1 MRKASALGLS
11 VLAAAVLAVSCGP
24 AGKLADGEYQ
34 LARNRVEFV
43 RGSDLKAGDV
53 SPYIKQQP
61 AAFSIKPEL
70 VVYDPDLVDASVESI
85 KNHLDYIGW
94 YNSGV
99 ESEVSVKKRK
109 VTVTYRITPG
119 DRYTLSTVTYDLP
132 PGGDEFAY
140 DFYADTIHSP
150 VRRGMLLSESAL
162 ATESERYASYLRTK
176 GYFGATKSLFSYV
189 ADTLS
194 HDGTAA
200 LDVLVRDKT
209 PMHKYKIASVDISY
223 PKDLNIREKVLRSLN
238 TVKPG
243 ATYSETEIDKTYTR
257 FSAMKLFNSV
267 GIELTPVGEDE
278 VDCQINLSRT
288 ELQGYKVNMEM
299 STNSTGLVGISPQLN
314 YFHKNVFRGGEW
326 LNLGFTGN
334 FQFRLSDHTRSNE
347 MGFSAGLS
355 LPRFLGFRTS
365 QLRGANIPRT
375 EFNLSYNYQDRPEY
389 TRDLFSAS
397 FGYSGMTRGRLTYQ
411 LYPLQ
416 INLVDLYNIDPDFEI
431 NTLIRNPYIE
441 YSYQDHLDAGVGG
454 MVYYSTS
461 PEIIP
466 KTTYSYI
473 RLSLDLS
480 GNVLNLL
487 TKDYKILGVPFTQY
501 ARTELTL
508 GHTWRVGKDDASAV
522 ATRLVGGIGY
532 AYGNSTVLPYE
543 KKFFVGGAN
552 SMRGWQSR
560 TLGPGGEP
568 QGEGFI
574 IPSQVGDV
582 RLEADIEYRFPLF
595 WKLGGA
601 FFAEVGNVWDL
612 KYTGDWGGF
621 SLKSLAADWGFGLR
635 ADLGII
641 VVRVDAGVKLR
652 DPAHIEE
659 RGYAP
664 AWIGP
669 ADWLNLDTYAVHFG
683 VGYPF

>member
-1 MRKASALGLS
+1 MRKVSVHGLA
-11 VLAAAVLAVSCGP
+11 VLAAAVFAVSCGSTRQ
-24 AGKLADGEYQ
+24 LAEGEYK
-34 LARNRVEFV
+34 LARNRIEFA
-43 RGSDLKAGDV
+43 GESGLKTGDV

-61 AAFSIKPEL
+61 AAFSLKPEL
-70 VVYDPDLVDASVESI
+70 VVYDPDLVDASVENI
-85 KNHLDYIGW
+85 RNHLDYIGW

-119 DRYTLSTVTYDLP
+119 DRYTLSTVSYDLP
-132 PGGDEFAY
+132 PGDAFAA
-140 DFYADTIHSP
+140 DFYADTLRSP
-150 VRRGMLLSESAL
+150 LRRGMLLSEAAL
-162 ATESERYASYLRTK
+162 AEESERYASYLRTK
-176 GYFGATKSLFSYV
+176 GYFDATKALFRYV

-194 HDGTAA
+194 HDGTAS
-200 LDVLVRDKT
+200 LEVLVSDKT
-209 PMHKYKIASVDISY
+209 PMRKYRIGSVDISL
-223 PKDLNIREKVLRSLN
+223 PKDLKIREKVLRSLN
-238 TVKPG
+238 MVHPG
-243 ATYSETEIDKTYTR
+243 AVYSETDINKTYTR
-257 FSAMKLFNSV
+257 FSAMRLFNSV
-267 GIELTPVGEDE
+267 GIEMTPAGEDL
-278 VDCQINLSRT
+278 VDCMINLSRA
-288 ELQGYKVNMEM
+288 ELQGYKLNMEM
-299 STNSTGLVGISPQLN
+299 STNSTGLIGISPQFN

-347 MGFSAGLS
+347 IGVSAGLS

-375 EFNLSYNYQDRPEY
+375 EFNISYNYQNRPEY

-397 FGYSGMTRGRLTYQ
+397 YGYSGMTRGRLTYQ
-411 LYPLQ
+411 FYPLQ
-416 INLVDLYNIDPDFEI
+416 VNLVDLYNIDPDFEK

-441 YSYQDHLDAGVGG
+441 YSYQDHLDAGIGG

-461 PEIIP
+461 PDINP
-466 KTTYSYI
+466 KTSYSYI

-480 GNVLNLL
+480 GNVLSLL
-487 TKDYKILGVPFTQY
+487 TKSPFILGVPFAQY

-508 GHTWRVGKDDASAV
+508 GRTWRLGKNDTRAV
-522 ATRLVGGIGY
+522 AARLVAGIGY
-532 AYGNSTVLPYE
+532 AYGNSSVLPYE

-568 QGEGFI
+568 RGEGFI

-582 RLEADIEYRFPLF
+582 RLEADVEYRFPLV
-595 WKLGGA
+595 WKLEGA
-601 FFAEVGNVWDL
+601 LFAEMGNVWDL

-621 SLKSLAADWGFGLR
+621 SLASLAADWGVGLR

-652 DPAHIEE
+652 DPAHTEE
-659 RGYAP
+659 RGFAP

-669 ADWLNLDTYAVHFG
+669 AEWFNLDTYALHFG

>member
-1 MRKASALGLS
+1 MRKVSVLGLA
-11 VLAAAVLAVSCGP
+11 VLAAAFFAVSCGSTRQ
-24 AGKLADGEYQ
+24 LAEGEYK
-34 LARNRVEFV
+34 LSRNRVEFA
-43 RGSDLKAGDV
+43 GESGLKTGDV

-61 AAFSIKPEL
+61 AAFSLKPEL
-70 VVYDPDLVDASVESI
+70 VVYDPDLVDASVENI

-119 DRYTLSTVTYDLP
+119 DRYTLSTVSYDLP
-132 PGGDEFAY
+132 PGDAFAA
-140 DFYADTIHSP
+140 DFYADTLRSP
-150 VRRGMLLSESAL
+150 LRRGMLLSEAAL
-162 ATESERYASYLRTK
+162 AAESERYAAYLRTK
-176 GYFGATKSLFSYV
+176 GYFDATKALFHYV

-200 LDVLVRDKT
+200 LEVLVSDKT
-209 PMHKYKIASVDISY
+209 PMHKYRIGSVDISF
-223 PKDLNIREKVLRSLN
+223 PKDLKIREKVLRSLN
-238 TVKPG
+238 MVRPG
-243 ATYSETEIDKTYTR
+243 AVYSETDINKTYTR
-257 FSAMKLFNSV
+257 FSAMRLFNSV
-267 GIELTPVGEDE
+267 GIEMTPAGEDL
-278 VDCQINLSRT
+278 VDCMINLSRA
-288 ELQGYKVNMEM
+288 ELQGYKLNMEM
-299 STNSTGLVGISPQLN
+299 STNSTGLIGISPQFN

-347 MGFSAGLS
+347 IGVSAGLS

-375 EFNLSYNYQDRPEY
+375 EFNISYNYQNRPEY

-397 FGYSGMTRGRLTYQ
+397 YGYSGMTRGRLTYQ
-411 LYPLQ
+411 FYPLQ
-416 INLVDLYNIDPDFEI
+416 VNLVDLYNIDPDFEK

-441 YSYQDHLDAGVGG
+441 YSYQDHLDAGIGG

-461 PEIIP
+461 PDINP
-466 KTTYSYI
+466 KTSYSYI

-480 GNVLNLL
+480 GNVLSLL
-487 TKDYKILGVPFTQY
+487 TKSPFILGVPFAQY

-508 GHTWRVGKDDASAV
+508 GRTWRLGKNDTRAV
-522 ATRLVGGIGY
+522 AARLVAGVGY
-532 AYGNSTVLPYE
+532 AYGNSSVLPYE

-582 RLEADIEYRFPLF
+582 RLEADLEYRFPLV
-595 WKLGGA
+595 WKLEGA
-601 FFAEVGNVWDL
+601 LFAEVGNVWDL

-621 SLKSLAADWGFGLR
+621 SLASLAADWGVGLR

-652 DPAHIEE
+652 DPAHTEE
-659 RGYAP
+659 RGYTP

-669 ADWLNLDTYAVHFG
+669 AEWFNLDTYALHFG